1 MNLCMSLVIQILG
14 CTYLGGA
21 YPMFCNCEANPF
33 SCDIPILVSWQ
44 VKKTS
49 SKVCYIN
56 PILFNWFDG
65 SYLSS

>member
-44 VKKTS
+44 VKK
-49 SKVCYIN
+49 N
-56 PILFNWFDG
+56 ILEG
-65 SYLSS
+65 MLHKSYPFQLV